1 MSKDSQRFTSSA
13 ARVLALLV
21 VILIGLT
28 FMTDRLITSSENQV
42 FRDQYKEIELDMEE
56 SMVVSLLGA
65 PNDRLGAPKDRS
77 PEFNQG
83 QSKDFEESYRRAAE
97 SDAAYYLIWNL
108 EPDEVYAIGFN
119 EEEQVVIVEA
129 GGR

>member
-28 FMTDRLITSSENQV
+28 FLTDRLITSSENQV
-42 FRDQYKEIELDMEE
+42 FRDQYQEIELGMEE

-65 PNDRLGAPKDRS
+65 PNDRLGAPNDRS
-77 PEFNQG
+77 PEFNEG
-83 QSKDFEESYRRAAE
+83 QSKDLKNLTGEPRRVM
-97 SDAAYYLIWNL
+97 LL
-108 EPDEVYAIGFN
+108 TT
-119 EEEQVVIVEA
+119 
-129 GGR
+129 